1 MSQRP
6 TKAPYEPPKPLPV
19 QLALQGGGAKICT
32 LMAAMEAVEELE
44 AENIIRVTRV
54 AGTSAGSLVGCLFA
68 AKVKMGEAR
77 AYLVGGEGKK
87 LLRYFPEPS
96 LWKMGRLYLY
106 GQPIWDV
113 TELKGRLTKLFEK
126 KKIVELSHFLTQ
138 GRGIPVKVVAADLA
152 ISDKVVYPDD
162 LRGKRKRVVDAIMD
176 SCGLP
181 FYMRAW
187 GGGTVAVDGGICE
200 NLPSEVLKD
209 GDQEQLGRVAAFIFP
224 KAELKLP
231 QNFKTFSLGLLEVA
245 MNHSIA
251 RSMESLK
258 EAQRFPIPT
267 TIDTFDF
274 KTALDVGLQDEY
286 YNNMKDAARK
296 FLKDFVEDTRREL
309 IAQAEQKERE
319 VAASIAVVEKEE
331 PDVTTDY
338 WTDAGKIGKEV
349 MQKMFQVY
357 RAQHEGSKFKYVRCL
372 FEVKA
377 NCLRRDD
384 DPQRK
389 LPDSIFYQ
397 LTFEPF
403 GVPLYCVSV
412 ALARSK
418 GVETTFLG
426 KTKLTVRDGA
436 GLPVNTINVPA
447 LNPDPNYN
455 DDRELLVF
463 FDPPLKPE
471 SGRYTLTFQDAAHN
485 FMGLLAMKVAGE
497 SDLEDDELSFVP
509 RRAQGQVE
517 RIDLVL
523 HIPDYLEGS
532 IKPGAEEGAAQIG
545 QLVSDTGDYK
555 TDFDFHTIAWRGEN
569 LKPNVKF
576 NVKYYIHGN
585 GGR

>member
-1 MSQRP
+1 MSQPP
-6 TKAPYEPPKPLPV
+6 TKTPYEPPKPLPI
-19 QLALQGGGAKICT
+19 QIALQGGGAKICT
-32 LMAAMEAVEELE
+32 LMAAMEMVEELE
-44 AENIIRVTRV
+44 ADKVIKVTRI

-68 AKVKMGEAR
+68 AKIKMGEAR
-77 AYLVGGEGKK
+77 AYLVGGEGKR

-96 LWKMGRLYLY
+96 LWKMGMLFRY
-106 GQPIWDV
+106 GRPLWDV
-113 TELKGRLTKLFEK
+113 AELERRLKKLFERNN
-126 KKIVELSHFLTQ
+126 IVELSHFQTQ
-138 GRGIPVKVVAADLA
+138 GRRIPVKVVAADLA
-152 ISDKVVYPDD
+152 RSDKVVYPDD
-162 LRGKRKRVVDAIMD
+162 APRKRVVDAIMD

-200 NLPSEVLKD
+200 NLPSDVLKD

-245 MNHSIA
+245 MNNSIA

-274 KTALDVGLQDEY
+274 KTALDEGLQDEY

-296 FLKDFVEDTRREL
+296 FLEDFVEDTRREL

-319 VAASIAVVEKEE
+319 IVASLEVTQKE

-338 WTDAGKIGKEV
+338 WTDAGNIGKEV

-357 RAQHEGSKFKYVRCL
+357 RAQHEGSKFKYFKCV
-372 FEVKA
+372 FEVEA
-377 NCLRRDD
+377 NCLRRYN
-384 DPQRK
+384 DPQRNS
-389 LPDSIFYQ
+389 PDSIFYQ
-397 LTFEPF
+397 LTFEPSD
-403 GVPLYCVSV
+403 VPLYCVSV

-418 GVETTFLG
+418 GVETNFLG
-426 KTKLTVRDGA
+426 KTKLIVRNGA
-436 GLPVNTINVPA
+436 GQTVNTINVPA
-447 LNPDPNYN
+447 LNPDPTYD

-485 FMGLLAMKVAGE
+485 FMGLLARRVAGE

-523 HIPDYLEGS
+523 HIPDYLEDS
-532 IKPGAEEGAAQIG
+532 VKPGPEEGAAQIG

-576 NVKYYIHGN
+576 NVKYYMHGN